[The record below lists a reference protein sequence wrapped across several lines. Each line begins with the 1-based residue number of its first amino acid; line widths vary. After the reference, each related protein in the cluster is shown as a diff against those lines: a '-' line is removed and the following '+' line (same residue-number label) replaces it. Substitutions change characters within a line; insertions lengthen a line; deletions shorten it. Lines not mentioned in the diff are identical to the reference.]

1 MSDTLDNLIET
12 EPHKYDEFLHE
23 DNGVPYAFLEVPVA
37 FLDEP
42 IPEGANWSAKEDG
55 QKTVGEYTLNRQTSI
70 DGTKVIIA
78 LAAME
83 ADTYRTPAVTYDDLQ
98 DWETWLDTKSYSI
111 NDWLTMGER
120 ETIIASAAYES
131 EEIDTGE

>member
-1 MSDTLDNLIET
+1 MSDILDDIVT
-12 EPHKYDEFLHE
+12 EPHKYDEFLHS
-23 DNGVPYAFLEVPVA
+23 NGVPYAYLEVPVA
-37 FLDEP
+37 FLDET

-55 QKTVGEYTLNRQTSI
+55 QKTVGEYTLNRQVSL

-83 ADTYRTPAVTYDDLQ
+83 AETYRTPAVTYDDLQ

-111 NDWLTMGER
+111 NDWLTIAER
-120 ETIIASAAYES
+120 RTLMASEAYA
-131 EEIDTGE
+131 EEE